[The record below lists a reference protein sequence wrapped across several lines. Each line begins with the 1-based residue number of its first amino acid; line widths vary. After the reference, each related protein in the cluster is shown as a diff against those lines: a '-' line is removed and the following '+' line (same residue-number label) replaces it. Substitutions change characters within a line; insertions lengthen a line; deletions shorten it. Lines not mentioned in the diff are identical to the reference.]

1 MPKWKSPVFSDL
13 RNAIGDNVVFS
24 QWKGRPY
31 MRSYVKPA
39 NPKTNAQKAHREVM
53 KNLVKRYQELVADTG
68 VKTAWNAE
76 ALPFVIS
83 GFNLFTK
90 YGRQSKISVSPA
102 SGNAPLTVTITY
114 TCGIPINKAGIV
126 QFNGTTWTIVKDKGT
141 LSSTPNSTVQ
151 VTGLTA
157 GTYYFFLADLDVLKP
172 GDTSPKAYQAI
183 TKWAPDTANG
193 IAKEAKV
200 VVS

>member
-39 NPKTNAQKAHREVM
+39 NPRTNAQKAHRAVM
-53 KNLVKRYQELVADTG
+53 ANLVKRYQELIADPD

-102 SGNAPLTVTITY
+102 SGSAPLTVTITY
-114 TCGIPINKAGIV
+114 TCGIPVNKAGILK
-126 QFNGTTWTIVKDKGT
+126 FDGTTWTIVKDKGT

-183 TKWAPDTANG
+183 TKWKPDTTNG
-193 IAKEAKV
+193 VAVEAKT

>member
-39 NPKTNAQKAHREVM
+39 NPRTNSQKAHREVM
-53 KNLVKRYQELVADTG
+53 KNLVKRYQELIADTG

-114 TCGIPINKAGIV
+114 TCGIPINKAGIL
-126 QFNGTTWTIVKDKGT
+126 QFNGTTWTIVKNKGT

-151 VTGLTA
+151 VSNLSA

-172 GDTSPKAYQAI
+172 GDSAPQAYQAI
-183 TKWAPDTANG
+183 TKWKHDTTNG
-193 IAKEAKV
+193 VAVEAKT